1 MTLNIRSINI
11 RSIFMAILMLLNV
24 SACTY
29 IKSLFPDKEKDY
41 QYTTEIPPLIIP
53 EDLKK
58 SQIPSLNSSTSAAV
72 AAISDLPV
80 EESSYISTK
89 PDTPA
94 KATDS
99 PTQPIAPENSPV
111 SQAISPENL
120 ADTTDIPITVEPT
133 NINGKNGLRLNT
145 PATKSWRLVN
155 KALSRNA
162 IEIIDRNLET
172 KIFTVRFIT
181 GGKPAEKDDSYWH
194 NITSTLDEVKSVLGI
209 TKETEH
215 VYLIKLDEINQQT
228 DVSVLDENKNPIS
241 NPGGTK
247 LLSVLEGTLKKE
259 QAVK

>member
-1 MTLNIRSINI
+1 MTLNIRSI
-11 RSIFMAILMLLNV
+11 FMTVLVLLNL

-58 SQIPSLNSSTSAAV
+58 SQIPSLSSSTSAA

-80 EESSYISTK
+80 EESGYISTK
-89 PDTPA
+89 PDAPA
-94 KATDS
+94 KATAS
-99 PTQPIAPENSPV
+99 PTPPIASENSPTPV
-111 SQAISPENL
+111 AISPENL
-120 ADTTDIPITVEPT
+120 TDATDIPITVEPIT
-133 NINGKNGLRLNT
+133 INGNNILRLNT

-162 IEIIDRNLET
+162 IETIDRNLET

-181 GGKPAEKDDSYWH
+181 GGEPAEKDTSYWYD
-194 NITSTLDEVKSVLGI
+194 ITSTLEEIKSVLGVN
-209 TKETEH
+209 KETEH

-228 DVSVLDENKNPIS
+228 DISVLDENKNPIS
-241 NPGGTK
+241 NPGSAK
-247 LLSVLEGTLKKE
+247 LLSVLEDTLKKE